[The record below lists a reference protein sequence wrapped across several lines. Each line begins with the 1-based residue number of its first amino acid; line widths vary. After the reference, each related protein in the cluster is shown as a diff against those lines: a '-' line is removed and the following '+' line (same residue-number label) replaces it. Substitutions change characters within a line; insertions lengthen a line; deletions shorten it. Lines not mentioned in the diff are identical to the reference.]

1 VNGQAQDHTVVSAA
15 SLVSGTHPART
26 AEGMDVMSL
35 RTTAPAGT
43 TLGAAPVV
51 PGSLLLGSTLDLRRD
66 MLGLCEQAFQLYG
79 DAVRFRFGPPGARM
93 EMHML
98 FHPDAAHQVLAG
110 RSANYRKENVFYSEI
125 RSAFGDG
132 LLTTQDAEWQ
142 RQKRY
147 LQPLFVA
154 RRVNGYATAM
164 TEQVQQVA
172 QRWRAR
178 SPGTVDLHQEMTRLT
193 LATVCRILFGEDLG
207 QALPV
212 VQRTFGPM
220 GDAVRRRALAGGRV
234 PRSWP
239 TGVNRQLRRAQHE
252 LQSVCDQIIADRRA
266 SGGRPEDLLGLLLD
280 TQDQGNSLA
289 DAEVRDQVLV
299 FLLAGHETTST
310 ALTYTLHLLGRHPD
324 VQHRVRAEVDTIAGD
339 RVLTAQDV
347 SALGYTTMVLKEAM
361 RLYPSAPFLGR
372 QAVQDDQIGGYHIPA
387 GADVVLAP
395 WITHRHPAFW
405 EQPDRFDPQRFTP
418 EQEKARH
425 RYAWFPFGGGP
436 RACIGQHF
444 SMLESVIAL
453 AALVRDFQFAA
464 PPGEPART
472 NHITLQPTHGVPSH
486 VTAR

>member
-1 VNGQAQDHTVVSAA
+1 MSSQ
-15 SLVSGTHPART
+15 T
-26 AEGMDVMSL
+26 A
-35 RTTAPAGT
+35 APAGT
-43 TLGAAPVV
+43 ILGVPPVV
-51 PGSLLLGSTLDLRRD
+51 PGSFLLGCALDLRRD
-66 MLGLCEQAFQLYG
+66 MLGLCERAFQRYG
-79 DAVRFRFGPPGARM
+79 DAVRFRFGPPGTRM
-93 EMHML
+93 EMHLL
-98 FHPDAAHQVLAG
+98 FHPDAAHRVLAG
-110 RSANYRKENVFYSEI
+110 WPTNYRKENVFYSEV

-132 LLTTQDAEWQ
+132 LLTSQDAEWQ

-164 TEQVQQVA
+164 TEQVQQVV

-178 SPGTVDLHQEMTRLT
+178 PPGTVDLHEEMTRLT
-193 LATVCRILFGEDLG
+193 LATVCRILFGEDHG

-212 VQRTFGPM
+212 VQRTFGPL
-220 GDAVRRRALAGGRV
+220 GDAVQRRALAGGRV
-234 PRSWP
+234 PRGWP
-239 TGVNRQLRRAQHE
+239 TPVNQRLRRAQRE
-252 LQSVCDQIIADRRA
+252 LRGVCDQIVAHRRA
-266 SGGRPEDLLGLLLD
+266 SAHRQEDLLGLLLEA
-280 TQDQGNSLA
+280 QDQGSSLA
-289 DAEVRDQVLV
+289 DGEVRDQVLV

-310 ALTYTLHLLGRHPD
+310 ALTYSLHLLGRHPD

-339 RVLTAQDV
+339 RALTAQDV

-361 RLYPSAPFLGR
+361 RLYPSAPFVGR
-372 QAVQDDQIGGYHIPA
+372 RAVQDDQIGGYYVPA

-395 WITHRHPAFW
+395 WITHRHPTFW
-405 EQPDRFDPQRFTP
+405 EQPERFDPQRFTP

-436 RACIGQHF
+436 RACIGQRF

-464 PPGEPART
+464 PPSEPART
-472 NHITLQPTHGVPSH
+472 NHVTLRPTHGVPSR